1 MEEISNILYTAKPGP
16 TYTDYQNNYIEQNLP
31 MDFNQMYYQE
41 EVLPKLIK
49 VTSVNDNIYIMD
61 KRFINDP
68 NFICQFQISHLI
80 NATSEKCECEIEGI
94 HLKVLNIAWED
105 SPNQILLDDQDSIP
119 ISIESFID
127 ECIEK
132 GENVLV
138 YSVKGQN
145 RACIIVLLYLLRK
158 YNWTIRKCLEYLKHL
173 KSDVSIPQYFLNQLI
188 DYETKL
194 KKQNPERSDKW
205 FGVHFK
211 DSYEELLTNTFI
223 NDCFVKTMPLKL
235 RNTLDRTKKHVIW
248 GDNNPYDAQTEL
260 IVYNSEND
268 LYLKKNI
275 EDVVCHKDSI
285 PLKSCIKKNKN
296 IGKNLIRHT
305 NSASYLINN
314 ANENNLQ
321 VSDRKISVDN
331 YNQVSS
337 FSRILHKN
345 LLMNNNNHTLNNEN
359 NILKNGGGSPKYS
372 TNSEIMQPLAH
383 NILNKSTSN
392 NQEIQINFK
401 SSLFRHS
408 PSADKVNN
416 NNINIVIS
424 PNNTPDLNSRN
435 MNNVTNLRR
444 IHSSNRV
451 LSIHKYLENISRNK
465 RFKIHYN
472 TGTYDEMSNNIIISQ
487 NNLIP
492 YSNYT
497 NTEKEKSDLIRA
509 FVDPDNNPIFD
520 RYYKSKT
527 VKRNNPIQ
535 ANIVLNQNYY
545 ITQNNNIFTPINN
558 NLQNNINQNRN
569 YQTASKMSQTIN
581 KPKIPELSNRTK
593 KTPVLEVTSN
603 NKISKPMEVP
613 KIQNQLGIYKIIQN
627 AGSAKKPQI
636 LKEPKDSERQN
647 RVEKIKNQKSLNT
660 KPQSIP
666 IKKSPKILE
675 SIQICQEQNL
685 SQKLKLLNL
694 SNQIP
699 LPQTNQIE
707 QFLIPGNDYSDLVSD
722 YTNSS
727 PAIDNF
733 KTTNNNIMWIKN
745 ATGRQTWTVSNSK
758 IVNNLFDDHGSS
770 DMSIYNDDSNQL
782 SYFKPYENS
791 IVYNLNPR
799 KYSENEIQLPN
810 YKNTVFQNN
819 FYDTPPIRPS
829 RHKNKIIDYSNGPIA
844 NNLLKLYG
852 SNKISNINTN
862 NQFEIDYNKIILD
875 KDKERR
881 RSVQPS
887 PRTSFTGYYSPNLP
901 SHNIQKVNIALKKY
915 SLF

>member
-1 MEEISNILYTAKPGP
+1 MKEISNILFAAKPGP
-16 TYTDYQNNYIEQNLP
+16 TYNDYQNNYIEQNFP

-41 EVLPKLIK
+41 EVLPKIIK

-80 NATSEKCECEIEGI
+80 NATTEKYECEIEGI

-119 ISIESFID
+119 ISIENFID

-158 YNWTIRKCLEYLKHL
+158 YNWTIRKCLEFLKHL
-173 KSDVSIPQYFLNQLI
+173 KSDVSIPQYFLNQLV
-188 DYETKL
+188 DYEEKL

-235 RNTLDRTKKHVIW
+235 RNVLDRTKKHVIW
-248 GDNNPYDAQTEL
+248 GDNNPYDAQTGL

-275 EDVVCHKDSI
+275 EDVICHRDSI

-296 IGKNLIRHT
+296 SVKNLIRHT
-305 NSASYLINN
+305 NSVSYLIND

-321 VSDRKISVDN
+321 AFDRKISVDN

-345 LLMNNNNHTLNNEN
+345 LLMYNNNHTLNNEN
-359 NILKNGGGSPKYS
+359 HILKNGDDSPKYS
-372 TNSEIMQPLAH
+372 TNSEIMRPLAH
-383 NILNKSTSN
+383 KILNKSINN
-392 NQEIQINFK
+392 NQEIQINFQ

-416 NNINIVIS
+416 NNSINIVIS
-424 PNNTPDLNSRN
+424 PNNTPELNSRS

-451 LSIHKYLENISRNK
+451 LSIQKYLENISRNK
-465 RFKIHYN
+465 DFKIHYN
-472 TGTYDEMSNNIIISQ
+472 TGTYNEMDNNLIISQ

-492 YSNYT
+492 YNNYT

-527 VKRNNPIQ
+527 IKRKNPIQ

-558 NLQNNINQNRN
+558 TNLQIN
-569 YQTASKMSQTIN
+569 QTASEMSQTIT
-581 KPKIPELSNRTK
+581 KPKIPELSNKTK
-593 KTPVLEVTSN
+593 KTSVLQVASN
-603 NKISKPMEVP
+603 TKISKPMKVP
-613 KIQNQLGIYKIIQN
+613 KIQNQSGIYKIIQN

-636 LKEPKDSERQN
+636 LKEPKDSERLN
-647 RVEKIKNQKSLNT
+647 RAERIKNQKTLNT

-675 SIQICQEQNL
+675 SIQICQAQNL

-694 SNQIP
+694 SKQIP
-699 LPQTNQIE
+699 LSQTDQIE
-707 QFLIPGNDYSDLVSD
+707 QYLIPGNNYSDLVND

-727 PAIDNF
+727 PVIDNF
-733 KTTNNNIMWIKN
+733 KTINNNIISKKN
-745 ATGRQTWTVSNSK
+745 AIGRQTWTVSNSK
-758 IVNNLFDDHGSS
+758 IVNNLFDNHDASE
-770 DMSIYNDDSNQL
+770 MSIYNDDSNQL

-791 IVYNLNPR
+791 IVYNLIPQ
-799 KYSENEIQLPN
+799 KYNENEIQLPN
-810 YKNTVFQNN
+810 YKNTIFQNN
-819 FYDTPPIRPS
+819 FYDTPPMRAA
-829 RHKNKIIDYSNGPIA
+829 RHKNKIIDYSNDPVA

-852 SNKISNINTN
+852 SSKISNLNTN

-875 KDKERR
+875 KNKGRR
-881 RSVQPS
+881 RSVQPP
-887 PRTSFTGYYSPNLP
+887 PRTSFTGYYSPNP
-901 SHNIQKVNIALKKY
+901 SHNIQKVNITLKKY